1 MSKQIKKNVEVIS
14 LVFKSVKYLHFI
26 AEQLKSNLCKVDG
39 WDVGVRLV
47 ANDATPEVLEELK
60 NINMPYTIYNHK
72 QPQAF
77 YLNRVYAAYNFCV
90 TSSKYDNVVLVN
102 SDDGFSE
109 GWLEN
114 LLKHHDGVNI
124 PCSRLIESG
133 KMASGL
139 HGVDLGNNNFGRSP
153 DSFDREGWESWVQE
167 NNRDEIHPHGLYMP
181 CLFEK
186 QTVIDAGLYPEG
198 NIFVENNKLVSGYPN
213 DRPVWKAGDDY
224 FFHNV
229 LEAKHNMKHIT
240 VFDSLVY
247 HIQEG
252 EKDE

>member
-1 MSKQIKKNVEVIS
+1 MPKKINKNVEVVS

-26 AEQLKSNLCKVDG
+26 VDQLKSELCKVDG
-39 WDVGVRLV
+39 WDVGIRLV
-47 ANDATPEVLEELK
+47 ANDATPEVLNELK
-60 NINMPYTIYNHK
+60 DINIPFTLYNHVS
-72 QPQAF
+72 PNTF

-90 TSSKYDNVVLVN
+90 TSSTYDNIVLVN
-102 SDDGFSE
+102 SDNGFSE
-109 GWLEN
+109 GWLKN

-153 DSFDREGWESWVQE
+153 DSFDRNKWEQWVNK
-167 NNRDEIHPHGLYMP
+167 NNKDETQSQGLYMP

-198 NIFVENNKLVSGYPN
+198 NIFREQNKLVSGHPN

-224 FFHNV
+224 FFHDV
-229 LEAKHNMKHIT
+229 LESKHNMKHIT
-240 VFDSLVY
+240 VFNSLVY